1 MMHRIGKINPALW
14 FLLKLAGLYTLWHAF
29 FPVAWCNGF
38 LTRHL
43 AGVGVGGLRLFGL
56 DAHREATTLY
66 VEGQPLLYIGDPCN
80 GLDFFGLFAC
90 FVLAFPARRVAKLW
104 FLPLGLLTIHL
115 LNALRVVVLCL
126 NYWYFRSSF
135 DFNHKYTFVVI
146 VYGVMLLLW
155 MRWARKYAPAA
166 GGAARA
172 RHA

>member
-1 MMHRIGKINPALW
+1 MTRRTGSINPALW

-29 FPVAWCNGF
+29 FPAAWCNGF

-56 DAHREATTLY
+56 DASREATTLY
-66 VEGQPLLYIGDPCN
+66 VEGQPLLYIGDACN

-90 FVLAFPARRVAKLW
+90 FVLAFPARPVARLW

-115 LNALRVVVLCL
+115 LNALRVVGLCL

-135 DFNHKYTFVVI
+135 DFNHKYTFVVV

-155 MRWARKYAPAA
+155 MRWARRYAPAA
-166 GGAARA
+166 GGGARA
-172 RHA
+172 GHA

>member
-1 MMHRIGKINPALW
+1 MMRRIGKINPALW
-14 FLLKLAGLYTLWHAF
+14 FLLKLAGLYTIWQAF
-29 FPVAWCNGF
+29 FPAGWCNGL

-43 AGVGVGGLRLFGL
+43 ASVGVGGLRLFGL

-90 FVLAFPARRVAKLW
+90 FVLAFPARPVAKLW

-115 LNALRVVVLCL
+115 LNAMRVVLLCL

-135 DFNHKYTFVVI
+135 DFNHKYTFVVV

-155 MRWARKYAPAA
+155 MRWARKYAPVTEGTRA
-166 GGAARA
+166 G
-172 RHA
+172 HA